1 MNNFK
6 ILHNVLRN
14 VGVKFDSNTA
24 QNIMQ
29 SKPGVIANLLY
40 EIRSNL
46 EKKGV
51 NPENISLKKSSHFQ
65 EMYAPMKFRQ
75 EIPQYDAFDSK
86 HFYETLQR
94 KTRAQKEIDL
104 ENKLKRFEDFKIEQ
118 TKKIEQAIQEE
129 KNRLE
134 QEKAINIRNHR
145 NKNQR
150 YHAFLQ
156 QFEEKGI
163 NNWKNNMLRSK
174 QREIKD
180 VQFQLNEAQKIQ
192 KNLYRGIAKNIAI
205 YHHEI
210 KQFEENFGKN
220 GKKRT
225 DLNAGKKEENEKKGE
240 SNESHIAAANVG
252 PNDLENISGKV
263 GMTTNSNFGTAP
275 HFEYVD
281 TRAANICSGIYQKI
295 MLDNRTKTERNRRRR
310 KIIVEQ
316 GKAQLEIENK
326 RREEQYIGKLA
337 KQSNQEK
344 QLTYET
350 YRVNQCKNIIKENRN
365 LREEMYKK
373 RDEGNKEF
381 QKMNEDNYLKFH
393 IENFHRDQEKEDNRK
408 KDLEISQ
415 KQKQRNQNSDICRSM
430 VDLIVDISDKA
441 YEYQQINDVEEID
454 PRVWREWTN
463 LFKNN
468 ESVLYKP
475 PEENQEKKETEN
487 KEEDKEKEN
496 ENENQEQ
503 EQEQEQEEE
512 KKE

>member
-1 MNNFK
+1 MINNFN

-14 VGVKFDSNTA
+14 VGVKFDINVA
-24 QNIMQ
+24 KNIMEA
-29 SKPGVIANLLY
+29 KPGYIANLLY

-94 KTRAQKEIDL
+94 KTRAQKEVDL
-104 ENKLKRFEDFKIEQ
+104 EKKLKKFEDFKIEQ
-118 TKKIEQAIQEE
+118 NKKIKQAIEEE
-129 KNRLE
+129 KFRQE

-163 NNWKNNMLRSK
+163 NNWKNNMLRAK

-210 KQFEENFGKN
+210 NQFEANFGKN
-220 GKKRT
+220 GKK
-225 DLNAGKKEENEKKGE
+225 LEMKKGKKDENEKKGE
-240 SNESHIAAANVG
+240 LNESAIAGANI
-252 PNDLENISGKV
+252 PQQDLENIPPGQGS
-263 GMTTNSNFGTAP
+263 SNFGNVP
-275 HFEYVD
+275 HFQSVD

-316 GKAQLEIENK
+316 SKAQLEIENK

-350 YRVNQCKNIIKENRN
+350 YRVNQCKNIIMENRN
-365 LREEMYKK
+365 LREVMYTK
-373 RDEGNKEF
+373 RDESNKEF
-381 QKMNEDNYLKFH
+381 QKMNEENYLKFN
-393 IENFHRDQEKEDNRK
+393 IENFHREQEKE
-408 KDLEISQ
+408 E
-415 KQKQRNQNSDICRSM
+415 
-430 VDLIVDISDKA
+430 
-441 YEYQQINDVEEID
+441 
-454 PRVWREWTN
+454 N
-463 LFKNN
+463 L
-468 ESVLYKP
+468 Y
-475 PEENQEKKETEN
+475 
-487 KEEDKEKEN
+487 
-496 ENENQEQ
+496 
-503 EQEQEQEEE
+503 
-512 KKE
+512 